1 MTIQTSQAM
10 ALTATA
16 RAKAPAERVACPAK
30 CGEDLYFGVDDIG
43 RTVARCPKC
52 QGTSARRANPMHT
65 TPAAETRSRAD
76 AIKIATLEIELV
88 HARRALGAEVA
99 KVEAFAEANRQLRDE
114 RIATDN
120 LHAEQLAAARR
131 QLALVA
137 TPDSEVADL
146 VRFFTEKRRQGRPTV
161 EATALRRRVEAI
173 LERING
179 PQDGAV

>member
-1 MTIQTSQAM
+1 MTIHTSQAM
-10 ALTATA
+10 ALTPTA

-52 QGTSARRANPMHT
+52 QGASTRRASPIHT
-65 TPAAETRSRAD
+65 TPAAETRSVGD

-88 HARRALGAEVA
+88 HARRALSAAELKA
-99 KVEAFAEANRQLRDE
+99 EAFADANRQLVAE

-120 LHAEQLAAARR
+120 LHAEQLGAARR
-131 QLALVA
+131 QLALAA
-137 TPDSEVADL
+137 TPDSDVADL
-146 VRFFTEKRRQGRPTV
+146 VRFFTEKRRQGRPTA

-173 LERING
+173 VARING
-179 PQDGAV
+179 PQDGAQ